1 MRVPGPS
8 WSLSDSSSGVACCKL
23 MRYGSEIPAALV
35 RQSGDP
41 GQADGSQMLSSTPRA
56 AVLCGLGSWTPP
68 NIVTNEDLAAV
79 LDTSDE
85 WIRRKTGVVRRH
97 IAIQGMATSELAV
110 EAGQRALKSADL
122 DMVDTLILA
131 TTTPDRPCPATAPE
145 VADRLGLGTIAA
157 FDVAAVCSGFI
168 YALANGAGLIAAE
181 IADRVLVIGAEVFS
195 TILNPCDRT
204 TRAIFGDGAG
214 AVVLRAGNVHDMGA
228 IGPFTLGSDGRGS
241 DLITVRAGGSRMPYD
256 ADGSR
261 SERYFVMQG
270 QSVYRQAVAK
280 MAQSTSRVLELA
292 EWPISI
298 VDWLV
303 CHQANRRILD
313 SVAARLG
320 IPAGRCLSNIDE
332 VGNTAA
338 ASIPLALAHGVECG
352 ALRPGDHVA
361 LTAFGGGLTWGS
373 TLLRW
378 PEIACGN

>member
-1 MRVPGPS
+1 
-8 WSLSDSSSGVACCKL
+8 
-23 MRYGSEIPAALV
+23 
-35 RQSGDP
+35 
-41 GQADGSQMLSSTPRA
+41 MLSSAPRA

-85 WIRRKTGVVRRH
+85 WIRRKTGVLRRH
-97 IAIQGMATSELAV
+97 IAAPGMATSELAV
-110 EAGQRALKSADL
+110 EAGQRALKSAGL
-122 DMVDTLILA
+122 DTVDTLILA

-145 VADRLGLGTIAA
+145 VAARLGLGAIAA

-168 YALANGAGLIAAE
+168 YALANGAGLIAAG
-181 IADRVLVIGAEVFS
+181 IAERVLVIGAEVFS
-195 TILNPCDRT
+195 AILNPCDRT

-214 AVVLRAGNVHDMGA
+214 AVVLRAGNVYDMGA

-241 DLITVRAGGSRMPYD
+241 DLITVRAGGSRMPYGV
-256 ADGSR
+256 DGSTK
-261 SERYFVMQG
+261 SDQYFVMQG
-270 QSVYRQAVAK
+270 QSVYRQAVEK
-280 MAQSTSRVLELA
+280 MTQSTTRVLELA
-292 EWPISI
+292 EWPVSM

-320 IPAGRCLSNIDE
+320 ISPGRCLVSIDQ

-338 ASIPLALAHGVECG
+338 ASIPLALAHGVECK
-352 ALRPGDHVA
+352 ALHPGDRVA

-378 PEIACGN
+378 PEIVCES